1 MADLTNIFG
10 GPFRPTPTRKKAPDI
25 QLMNA
30 MLEADL
36 DPPEH
41 LYLDGKIYRFGPK
54 NSCWYVAFGDGVP
67 AGRFG
72 DWKLGLD
79 VTWRA
84 EVDRD
89 LTDIDRMAL
98 SQRLTESRK
107 LRDEEKAKRQEVAS
121 FAVDQIWAECI
132 EASRDHP
139 YLVAKGI
146 EAHGTKVTGDGR
158 IVVPIYDQ
166 FGDVASLQYIT
177 GEGEKKFHP
186 GAKTG
191 GCFWALG
198 KPTRTIYICEGFAT
212 AATVYEATKTFT
224 YVAFNA
230 ANIPS
235 TVQFARSNHKGKIV
249 IIADNDES
257 GTGQRY
263 ADEAAKKYGATV
275 VVPPELDTDANDF
288 AQAGGDLR
296 ELLMPHTGKWLES
309 FTEFVSQPAPLSWM
323 VKGWVQ
329 DNALIMVHGP
339 SGGGKT
345 FVVLDWML
353 RVANHHPDWFG
364 HKVRGGT
371 VVYLAGE
378 GHHGMR
384 SRLAGWA
391 QHHGAPKDD
400 FYISQSGCD
409 LNTPEGYQKVVDS
422 LEDLESLPR
431 VIVVDTLHRFLLG
444 DENSAQDAKTMLDAC
459 SKLMQDYNCSVILV
473 HHTGVS
479 DEAQHRAR
487 GSSAWRGALDIEV
500 SVVPSKDNGPIE
512 IVQRK
517 SKDSE
522 MVDPVYV
529 ELQSIDIDGWFDE
542 DGAPVSSAILVAG
555 AAPVKVSKADEKLKY
570 AERAF
575 QNMFALGGQIVVSGM
590 PIVKY
595 SAAETWFLQDG
606 KAESTAK
613 SYATNKLKAGVLN
626 LLQDSKLI
634 KKNELQG
641 GWEPT
646 SEVLKSR
653 LLTGIVT

>member
-1 MADLTNIFG
+1 M
-10 GPFRPTPTRKKAPDI
+10 
-25 QLMNA
+25 
-30 MLEADL
+30 
-36 DPPEH
+36 
-41 LYLDGKIYRFGPK
+41 
-54 NSCWYVAFGDGVP
+54 
-67 AGRFG
+67 
-72 DWKLGLD
+72 
-79 VTWRA
+79 
-84 EVDRD
+84 
-89 LTDIDRMAL
+89 
-98 SQRLTESRK
+98 
-107 LRDEEKAKRQEVAS
+107 
-121 FAVDQIWAECI
+121 
-132 EASRDHP
+132 
-139 YLVAKGI
+139 
-146 EAHGTKVTGDGR
+146 
-158 IVVPIYDQ
+158 PIYDQ
-166 FGDVASLQYIT
+166 FGEVASLQYIT
-177 GEGEKKFHP
+177 GDGEKKFHP

-275 VVPPELDTDANDF
+275 VVPPELNTDANDF

-296 ELLMPHTGKWLES
+296 ELLMPDTGNWLVRGTDFS
-309 FTEFVSQPAPLSWM
+309 AQPAPLSWM

-345 FVVLDWML
+345 FVVLDWCL
-353 RVANHHPDWFG
+353 RIAAGATDWLG

-378 GHHGMR
+378 GHHGLR
-384 SRLAGWA
+384 SRLAGWR
-391 QHHGAPKDD
+391 QHTGMDLD
-400 FYISQSGCD
+400 NVWLSGSGCD
-409 LNTPEGYQKVVDS
+409 LNTPDGYQKVVDS
-422 LEDLESLPR
+422 LEDLESQPR

-500 SVVPSKDNGPIE
+500 SVVPSKDHGPIE

-522 MVDPVYV
+522 MVEPVYV

-542 DGAPVSSAILVAG
+542 DGEPVSSAILVAG
-555 AAPVKVSKADEKLKY
+555 SAPVKVSKADEKLKY

-575 QNMFALGGQIVVSGM
+575 QNMFALGGQVVVSGM

-606 KAESTAK
+606 KTESTAK
-613 SYATNKLKAGVLN
+613 SYSTNKVKRGVLN

-634 KKNELQG
+634 EKNNLQG

-646 SEVLKSR
+646 SEALKSR

>member
-30 MLEADL
+30 MLKADL

-107 LRDEEKAKRQEVAS
+107 LRDEEKAKRQQVAS

-139 YLVAKGI
+139 YLMAKGI

-263 ADEAAKKYGATV
+263 AEEAAKKY
-275 VVPPELDTDANDF
+275 
-288 AQAGGDLR
+288 
-296 ELLMPHTGKWLES
+296 
-309 FTEFVSQPAPLSWM
+309 
-323 VKGWVQ
+323 
-329 DNALIMVHGP
+329 
-339 SGGGKT
+339 
-345 FVVLDWML
+345 
-353 RVANHHPDWFG
+353 
-364 HKVRGGT
+364 
-371 VVYLAGE
+371 
-378 GHHGMR
+378 
-384 SRLAGWA
+384 
-391 QHHGAPKDD
+391 
-400 FYISQSGCD
+400 
-409 LNTPEGYQKVVDS
+409 
-422 LEDLESLPR
+422 
-431 VIVVDTLHRFLLG
+431 
-444 DENSAQDAKTMLDAC
+444 
-459 SKLMQDYNCSVILV
+459 
-473 HHTGVS
+473 
-479 DEAQHRAR
+479 
-487 GSSAWRGALDIEV
+487 
-500 SVVPSKDNGPIE
+500 
-512 IVQRK
+512 
-517 SKDSE
+517 
-522 MVDPVYV
+522 
-529 ELQSIDIDGWFDE
+529 
-542 DGAPVSSAILVAG
+542 GAPVSSAILVAG

-575 QNMFALGGQIVVSGM
+575 QNMFALGGQILVSGM

-606 KAESTAK
+606 KTESTAK
-613 SYATNKLKAGVLN
+613 SYATNKVKRGVLN
-626 LLQDSKLI
+626 LLQDSKLVE
-634 KKNELQG
+634 KKIYRAVGSQ
-641 GWEPT
+641 
-646 SEVLKSR
+646 
-653 LLTGIVT
+653 LLRP